1 MAGGARVTGGSPP
14 ELKAHMSIEFGD
26 SRAAAPMRLHV
37 VYRSTGGE
45 NQKARPPYY
54 SKLLCLNSLLQSLE
68 ACGIGHEVVFLN
80 DGPIPAE
87 RHAVMEAVGE
97 VLVLEPSGAAS
108 VRNILRTGEGGSGMV
123 QSYLRAL
130 TLIDERRWPDTD
142 LVYLAEDDYL
152 YRPEAFVALA
162 DAAREIPAGAY
173 FSLYASRDIPRCDT
187 FFAGGR
193 PWVSAVTTT
202 STFGARIGALRK
214 DRWIHRIAW
223 FANPRIDQSICE
235 AYGGRLPFRW
245 RQVAGEL
252 VGPRPSASNDPH
264 ARIRRVVL
272 EAWLNLLAIRAG
284 FSPHML
290 VTPYSQLATHLELPF
305 IAAGTD
311 WAEVARNVETR
322 SSSGAAPALDQ
333 GR

>member
-1 MAGGARVTGGSPP
+1 MSTG
-14 ELKAHMSIEFGD
+14 FGD
-26 SRAAAPMRLHV
+26 YHVAAPTRLHV
-37 VYRSTGGE
+37 VYRSTAAE
-45 NQKARPPYY
+45 NQKSRPPYY

-87 RHAVMEAVGE
+87 RHAVMEAAGDV
-97 VLVLEPSGAAS
+97 VVLEPSREAR
-108 VRNILRTGEGGSGMV
+108 VRDILRTGGGGSGMV

-130 TLIDERRWPDTD
+130 TLIDDRRWPDTD
-142 LVYLAEDDYL
+142 IVYLAEDDYL
-152 YRPEAFVALA
+152 YRPDAFTALA
-162 DAAREIPAGAY
+162 EAARDIPDAAY
-173 FSLYASRDIPRCDT
+173 FSLYASRDIPRSGT

-223 FANPRIDQSICE
+223 FASPRIDQSICE
-235 AYGGRLPFRW
+235 AYGGGPPFRW
-245 RQVAGEL
+245 RRMAGEL
-252 VGPRPSASNDPH
+252 FRPRAQASNDPH
-264 ARIRRVVL
+264 ARIRRGAL
-272 EAWLNLLAIRAG
+272 QLGLNLLALRAG

-290 VTPYSQLATHLELPF
+290 VTPFSQLATHLELPF

-311 WAEVARNVETR
+311 WAEVARNVEVR
-322 SSSGAAPALDQ
+322 SSSGAPPALDP